1 MGRPKK
7 TEFVP
12 MAIGVLL
19 LCFLMGLVGR
29 FAFENFPNLVA
40 PLSKE
45 FDWTRGT
52 VASIYSFGAV
62 VTGLTG
68 PIVGILFDRYGPRS
82 VYGVGILSAGAGLIF
97 ASFATNIWLFYMTIS
112 LLVGFSASC
121 CGNVPN
127 AAMASRWFRAQI
139 PLALAIIYSSMG
151 AGTLLGLSLSQIFI
165 ENYGWRQAELLLG
178 LIVLSILLVILF
190 LPWRRITAGSTE
202 LSRPQTTGAEEPEI
216 EWTMSKAIR
225 TWPFWG
231 LASVFFFT
239 GNGMFSVVIQAVTYL
254 IEVGFTPIEASVNYG
269 LSGLLIPVGMLG
281 AGYLALKIGLFKT
294 AMFSYVITIVA
305 VICIWLLDRSDHLIP
320 LYGFIIFFGLSMG
333 SRGPM
338 IGSISSLLFRGR
350 NFGTIYGGIAVGG
363 GFGMASGSFFSGL
376 IYDLTASYDA
386 VFLYSIICL
395 VIGASPFILIKEIR
409 NQSW

>member
-1 MGRPKK
+1 MSQSKK

-12 MAIGVLL
+12 IAIGVLI

-29 FAFENFPNLVA
+29 FAFENFPNLVT
-40 PLSKE
+40 PLGEE
-45 FDWTRGT
+45 FKWPRGT

-62 VTGLTG
+62 ITGLTG
-68 PIVGILFDRYGPRS
+68 PVVGILFDRLGPRS
-82 VYGVGILSAGAGLIF
+82 VYGIGILSAGLGLIF
-97 ASFATNIWLFYMTIS
+97 ASFATNIWQFYLTIS

-127 AAMASRWFRAQI
+127 AAMASRWFRSQI

-178 LIVLSILLVILF
+178 FCVLSLLVVIF
-190 LPWRRITAGSTE
+190 LPWRRIAAGSTA
-202 LSRPQTTGAEEPEI
+202 LARPQTSDIKKPDI
-216 EWTMSKAIR
+216 EWTMSKAVR
-225 TWPFWG
+225 TLPFWG

-281 AGYLALKIGLFKT
+281 AGYMALKIGLFKT
-294 AMFSYVITIVA
+294 AMFSYVITIAA
-305 VICIWLLDRSDHLIP
+305 VICIWLLDRADHLIP

-338 IGSISSLLFRGR
+338 VGSISSLLFRGR

-363 GFGMASGSFFSGL
+363 GFGMASGSYFSGL
-376 IYDLTASYDA
+376 IFDLTGSYDA
-386 VFLYSIICL
+386 VFTYSIICL